1 MKQTD
6 LIVLGLA
13 GVAVYM
19 IVKSQNTGKGWSEV
33 IPAGLKNTAQAV
45 SEILDSTGKAFD
57 NGWRYFND
65 GTAIDPSGNYYQGG
79 QLIWS
84 NPQDLIPRGWTETAG
99 LSI

>member
-19 IVKSQNTGKGWSEV
+19 IVKSQKTGKVWSEE
-33 IPAGLKNTAQAV
+33 IPAGLRSAAQTV
-45 SEILDSTGKAFD
+45 SEIMDMGGKAFS

-65 GTAIDPSGNYYQGG
+65 GTAIDPAGNYYQGG

-84 NPQDLIPRGWTETAG
+84 NPQKPSGWTETAG
-99 LSI
+99 FSV

>member
-19 IVKSQNTGKGWSEV
+19 IVKSQSTGKVWSEV

-84 NPQDLIPRGWTETAG
+84 NPADTTGT
-99 LSI
+99 LSV